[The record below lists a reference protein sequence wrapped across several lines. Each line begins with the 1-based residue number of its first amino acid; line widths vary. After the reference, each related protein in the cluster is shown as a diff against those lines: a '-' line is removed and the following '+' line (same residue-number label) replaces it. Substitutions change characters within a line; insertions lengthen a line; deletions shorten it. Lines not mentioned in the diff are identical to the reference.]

1 MTRLLTNQEVYH
13 DLRTVGFYNDAGGG
27 STTLAA
33 GASFGD
39 ITITLA
45 AASTFANGDV
55 IRVGALSNT
64 VDIAI
69 IASGGG
75 TTTLTLKQPIAFA
88 QANGSAVEELAFTDM
103 GATTDA
109 GVSFE
114 TTQDE
119 TPLAAG
125 TQIATYLYLPGAT
138 EQQVTFAMLNFN
150 AENLAQA
157 FGIDET
163 DSNYVTSSPE
173 GIVLNQNVFASLGVK
188 AWKFE
193 GIREDAKTVIMHVYA
208 AKVSATN
215 VTIPMSTGTAS
226 EIPFALRSTG
236 AVSIKYE

>member
-13 DLRTVGFYNDAGGG
+13 DLRTVGFYSDTGTP
-27 STTLAA
+27 TTLANPAAAGDMTVDCTSVSGFAANDVLRVGDNGNTADVGIIASISSNTVTFNQPLAFAHAA
-33 GASFGD
+33 GASVTEQLF
-39 ITITLA
+39 
-45 AASTFANGDV
+45 V
-55 IRVGALSNT
+55 
-64 VDIAI
+64 
-69 IASGGG
+69 
-75 TTTLTLKQPIAFA
+75 
-88 QANGSAVEELAFTDM
+88 DM

-138 EQQVTFAMLNFN
+138 EQQVTFNMLNFN

-163 DSNYVTSSPE
+163 DSNYVTTSPE
-173 GIVLNQNVFASLGVK
+173 GIVLNQNVFASMGEK
-188 AWKFE
+188 PWKFE
-193 GIREDAKTVIMHVYA
+193 GIREDAKTVTMHVYA

-236 AVSIKYE
+236 AVAIQYET